1 MLVRRGNAGDLS
13 RMYRLSA
20 AATAACVLLGGLG
33 PRPAGAQS
41 WNDPRSRA
49 LVERATTRRIEQLA
63 DTGLQ
68 DFKAV
73 AHGYVTFLAQVG
85 EGLAEPPK
93 VVKADELV
101 NEVFWKAPNL
111 SKQRIVGRRDTL
123 LLPTDINY
131 HRDHLGIVQ
140 NNFPAIIRLGDGD
153 EVRDV
158 PHPLSPQ
165 GLAAYDFAITDSL
178 PLNLP
183 GRTIM
188 LYEVKVRP
196 RDDRQPRIIGA
207 VYIDRDDAQV
217 VRMAFNFTRAAF
229 LDSALE
235 DLFVVIENGLIAGRF
250 WLPRKQEIEIRRGGT
265 WLDFPIRGIIRGRWE
280 IGDYQVN
287 ADLPRAIFIGPEIVV
302 APPAVRDTFH
312 FSGRVLD
319 SLPPDVRAVTDAE
332 IRSVQEEARALVRAQ
347 ALRRPQTLVL
357 SALGAS
363 DFVRFDR
370 AEGLA
375 VGGGIA
381 TRFGRG
387 FDAQLRARYGI
398 DDRAVK
404 GRAAAEWHSPRAGVR
419 LFAMRDFRDAGDVQE
434 RSTLVNSLAAQEFGA
449 DATDPYG
456 VEGVGLGLDAL
467 APGSLRLRL
476 DATVERQRPLEIR
489 AAPAQ
494 GSFPRIL
501 PATPLRAVRVS
512 LAGERATALSVLGTE
527 VRASG
532 ELRVSRLRPD
542 DASAPVAT
550 TNVGRA
556 VVSVGIER
564 PLGRNRLVLQTYG
577 GAVGAN
583 GTIPAQEWL
592 WFGGPLSAPG
602 YEFHELAAVAAVSQR
617 VEWRTPV
624 PVPSVSLGRFGR
636 VPGQA
641 TLAPF
646 VQGTFIR
653 RAQDTDLAHPS
664 GGYPSAGVALVP
676 FFDLLRI
683 EVARGL
689 RGGRWTLNVDV
700 AREFWGV
707 L

>member
-1 MLVRRGNAGDLS
+1 MLVRRETGGDLS
-13 RMYRLSA
+13 RMYRLFVAASA
-20 AATAACVLLGGLG
+20 ASVLLLALG
-33 PRPAGAQS
+33 TDRAGAQS

-49 LVERATTRRIEQLA
+49 LVERATTLRARQLA
-63 DTGLQ
+63 DTGIR
-68 DFKAV
+68 DFRAV

-101 NEVFWKAPNL
+101 NEIFWMAPNL

-158 PHPLSPQ
+158 PHPLSTQ

-183 GRTIM
+183 GRTIV

-229 LDSALE
+229 LDKALE
-235 DLFVVIENGLIAGRF
+235 DLFVVIENGLVEGRF
-250 WLPRKQEIEIRRGGT
+250 WLPRRQEIEIQRGGS

-280 IGDYQVN
+280 IGEYQVN
-287 ADLPRAIFIGPEIVV
+287 AGLSRGLFTGPEIVV
-302 APPAVRDTFH
+302 APPAVRDTFR

-319 SLPPDVRAVTDAE
+319 SLPPDVRAVTDDE
-332 IRSVQEEARALVRAQ
+332 IRRVREEARALVRAQ
-347 ALRRPQTLVL
+347 ALRRPQTFVL
-357 SALGAS
+357 SALGVS
-363 DFVRFDR
+363 DFVQFNR

-375 VGGGIA
+375 LGGGLA

-387 FDAQLRARYGI
+387 LDAEVRARYGI

-404 GRAAAEWHSPRAGVR
+404 GRVMTEWRSPDVGVR

-434 RSTLVNSLAAQEFGA
+434 RSRLVNSIAAQEFGA
-449 DATDPYG
+449 DATDPYH
-456 VEGVGLGLDAL
+456 VEGFGVGLDAHELWGMRFSLD
-467 APGSLRLRL
+467 G
-476 DATVERQRPLEIR
+476 TVERQRALAIR
-489 AAPAQ
+489 AVPAQ
-494 GSFPRIL
+494 GTFPRIL
-501 PATPLRAVRVS
+501 PATPLHAARLS
-512 LAGERATALSVLGTE
+512 LTADRATALSFLGTE

-532 ELRVSRLRPD
+532 ELRGAHLTSD
-542 DASAPVAT
+542 DASVPFSP

-556 VVSVGIER
+556 FLSLGIER
-564 PLGRNRLVLQTYG
+564 PVGESRLVLQTHA
-577 GAVGAN
+577 GAVG
-583 GTIPAQEWL
+583 GSGPVPPQEWL
-592 WFGGPLSAPG
+592 WLGGPVSAPG
-602 YEFHELAAVAAVSQR
+602 YAFHELGALAAVSQR

-624 PVPSVSLGRFGR
+624 PFPALPLGRFGR
-636 VPGQA
+636 VPGEA
-641 TLAPF
+641 AFAPF
-646 VQGTFIR
+646 AQGTFAR
-653 RAQDTDLAHPS
+653 RALGEDAAHPT
-664 GGYPSAGVALVP
+664 GVYPSVGVALMP
-676 FFDLLRI
+676 FFGLVRLQ
-683 EVARGL
+683 VARGL
-689 RGGRWTLNVDV
+689 RGGRWTFDVDLS
-700 AREFWGV
+700 REFWGV